1 LERMGV
7 EPGHW
12 PDGRSL
18 VPFLAGRTPGDWRDA
33 VHWEFDFRE
42 VATRTA
48 EEWFGLPSTRLNLA
62 VIRTAKWKYV
72 HFAALPPLLFDLE
85 ADPANLRNL
94 AGDAGYRAPRLEMAE
109 RLLAWRAEHLDQT
122 YALMELGPE
131 GVVRAGWGGK
141 D

>member
-1 LERMGV
+1 IVFTSDHAEMLGDHYALGKGGYFDGSQHIPLLIRDPRASERGTRVSAFTESVDIFPTLLERMGV

-72 HFAALPPLLFDLE
+72 HFAALPP
-85 ADPANLRNL
+85 
-94 AGDAGYRAPRLEMAE
+94 
-109 RLLAWRAEHLDQT
+109 
-122 YALMELGPE
+122 
-131 GVVRAGWGGK
+131 
-141 D
+141 